1 MSTPWS
7 SSGSLSS
14 DRIKPRHTTQSQKQ
28 KQKPQPRAQPQP
40 RAPKSKQLISL
51 ESLQT
56 TTTLLPDPKG
66 GCFCQAKEHRLSPYT
81 PACLTCG
88 LVLCS
93 LNLPQHACPHCHQ
106 PPPNREA
113 LIVRLQGEIDELARR
128 EEEERERVRKAVGA
142 FPALGGGGRA
152 TPTPPPP
159 PSQHKVLSV
168 NSKTKKVTVSSY
180 TNTPVHSRP
189 ETPAEEEPLRVPPP
203 PSEMLYAKRKV
214 DPSRPFANYV
224 GEAARYV
231 PDKIKGKEKGKG
243 KGKENEA
250 GPS

>member
-14 DRIKPRHTTQSQKQ
+14 DRIKPRHTTQPQKQKQ
-28 KQKPQPRAQPQP
+28 KQKPPQPQAQ
-40 RAPKSKQLISL
+40 RGPKSKQLISL

-56 TTTLLPDPKG
+56 SATPVPDPKG
-66 GCFCQAKEHRLSPYT
+66 GCFCQAKEHSLSPYT
-81 PACLTCG
+81 SACLTCG

-113 LIVRLQGEIDELARR
+113 LIVRLQGEIDELARK
-128 EEEERERVRKAVGA
+128 EEEERERARKALGA
-142 FPALGGGGRA
+142 FPALGGGGARGGRA
-152 TPTPPPP
+152 TPPP

-180 TNTPVHSRP
+180 TSTPVHSRP
-189 ETPAEEEPLRVPPP
+189 ETPAEEEPVRVPPP
-203 PSEMLYAKRKV
+203 PSEVVHAKRKV

-224 GEAARYV
+224 GESARYV
-231 PDKIKGKEKGKG
+231 PDKTKTKGKG